1 VPNRVF
7 TSESGGPAMLT
18 VTFAGI
24 WARKRR
30 LLGTCAA
37 VVLGVAFLA
46 ATLVLGDS
54 MRSGFNRAFSTANA
68 GTDVVVRSSTVIG
81 SSDTRVRDTI
91 PAGVLDK
98 VAAVDGVATA
108 APSIEGTATIIGA
121 DGDRIGGDGP
131 PTTGANWI
139 DDPALNPYRLAEGR
153 APSADDEV
161 VIDRGSA
168 ERGDLA
174 VGDHTTVLTPEPVDV
189 TVVGIA
195 TFGDVD
201 SLGPTTYTAFTLDA
215 ARDLLLGRPDA
226 LSSVLV
232 AAEDGVNRTTLR
244 EEIAQLLPARIEA
257 LTQQELTAEQ
267 EADIESDFLG
277 MFEVILLAF
286 AGIALVVAAF
296 SIHNTFSI
304 LVAQRT
310 RESALLRA
318 MGASRRQVLA
328 AVVVEALVVGV
339 VASAIGLGVGLGLAA
354 GLDAILSGSGL
365 DLPGGLVVGID
376 AMVIAAVVGIVTTL
390 LASLAPAISSSRVAP
405 LAALRDVA
413 VDRSAATRIRAI
425 AGIAITIAGVLT
437 VATATVIGDDGAVS
451 RAGLGALAVVVGA
464 VVLGP
469 VVARPAA
476 GLLGIAAPT
485 LGGRL
490 ARRNAMRNPRRVAGS
505 ASALMVGTAVVAL
518 FTTVGSSI
526 KASFDDMVDNQFAG
540 DLIVQQDG
548 FSGAGLPPDLATAI
562 EARPEVTSATGLS
575 LVTASVDGSSADAT
589 AADPAALS
597 EMLDVGVTAGSIRDM
612 APGHVAISEQY
623 AASHDVALGDS
634 IPMTFVDGATI
645 DLSVAAVYAERTTV
659 EDLLITSEDWTPHA
673 RDRGDVVVFV
683 DLAPGV
689 DEETGAAAVNA
700 VTGQFSAP
708 DPMTRD
714 EYLDLV
720 GNEVDQ
726 MLTFVYGMLG
736 IAVLIALLGI
746 GNTLS
751 LSIHERRRELG
762 LLRAVGQSRS
772 QLRATVRWESVIV
785 AVFGTIGGLT
795 VGTFLG
801 WGLVRAVNAQEGFGV
816 FDAPVGALVVVLVL
830 AAAAGVLAAL
840 RPARRAA
847 RLDVLQA
854 IAAD

>member
-1 VPNRVF
+1 
-7 TSESGGPAMLT
+7 MLT
-18 VTFAGI
+18 VTLAGI

-30 LLGTCAA
+30 LLGTCTA

-46 ATLVLGDS
+46 ATLVLADS
-54 MRSGFNRAFSTANA
+54 MRAGFNRAFTEANA
-68 GTDVVVRSSTVIG
+68 GTDIVVRSSTVIG
-81 SSDTRVRDTI
+81 SDETKVRDTI
-91 PAGVLDK
+91 PTGVLDT
-98 VAAVDGVATA
+98 VAALDGVAVA
-108 APSIEGTATIIGA
+108 VPSIEGTATIIGA

-139 DDPALNPYRLAEGR
+139 DDPDLNPYRLAEGR
-153 APSADDEV
+153 APAADDEV

-174 VGDHTTVLTPEPVDV
+174 VGDRTTVLTPDPVDV
-189 TVVGIA
+189 TIAGIA

-215 ARDLLLGRPDA
+215 ARDLLLDRPDA

-232 AAEDGVNRTTLR
+232 AAEDGVNPTTLR
-244 EEIAQLLPARIEA
+244 DEIAQLVPARIEA

-277 MFEVILLAF
+277 MFEVFLLAF

-318 MGASRRQVLA
+318 MGASRRQVLL
-328 AVVVEALVVGV
+328 AVAMEAVVVGV
-339 VASAIGLGVGLGLAA
+339 VASAVGLGVGLGLAT
-354 GLDAILSGSGL
+354 GLDAILAGSGL
-365 DLPGGLVVGID
+365 DLPGGLVVGAD
-376 AMVIAAVVGIVTTL
+376 ALVIAAAVGIVTTL
-390 LASLAPAISSSRVAP
+390 LASLAPAVSASKVAP

-413 VDRSAATRIRAI
+413 VDRSAASRVRAVT
-425 AGIAITIAGVLT
+425 GMVITVAGVVA
-437 VATATVIGDDGAVS
+437 VATATIIGSDGAVS
-451 RAGLGALAVVVGA
+451 RAALGALAVVVGA

-476 GLLGIAAPT
+476 GLLGGVAPT
-485 LGGRL
+485 FSGRL
-490 ARRNAMRNPRRVAGS
+490 ARRNAMRNPRRIAGS

-518 FTTVGSSI
+518 FTTFGSSI
-526 KASFDDMVDNQFAG
+526 KASFDEIVDDQFAG

-548 FSGAGLPPDLATAI
+548 FSGAGLPPELAAAI
-562 EARPEVTSATGLS
+562 EASPAVTSATGLS
-575 LVTASVDGSSADAT
+575 LVTASVDGSTADAT
-589 AADPAALS
+589 AADPAALT
-597 EMLDVGVTAGSIRDM
+597 EMLDVGVTAGSVRNV
-612 APGHVAISEQY
+612 AAGQVAISEQY
-623 AASHDVALGDS
+623 AESHDLALGDS
-634 IPMTFVDGATI
+634 IPMTFVDGATV

-659 EDLLITSEDWTPHA
+659 EDLLITSEDWAAHA
-673 RDRGDVVVFV
+673 RGRGDVVVFI

-689 DEETGAAAVNA
+689 DEATGAAAVDA
-700 VTGQFSAP
+700 VTAQLSAP
-708 DPMTRD
+708 ESMTRD
-714 EYLDLV
+714 EYLDFV

-762 LLRAVGQSRS
+762 LLRAVGQSRA

-785 AVFGTIGGLT
+785 AVFGTLGGLA

-816 FDAPVGALVVVLVL
+816 FDAPVGALGVVLVL

-847 RLDVLQA
+847 RLDALQA
-854 IAAD
+854 IAAE